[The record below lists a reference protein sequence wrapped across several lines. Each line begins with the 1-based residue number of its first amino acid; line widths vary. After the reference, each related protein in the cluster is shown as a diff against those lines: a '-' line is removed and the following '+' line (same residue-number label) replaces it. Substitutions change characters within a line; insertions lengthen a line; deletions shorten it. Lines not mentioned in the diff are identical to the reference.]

1 MNKKNLFC
9 ITQYPFKDKNNVV
22 CTEIVMYYFNINK
35 YYSFLLNKNGT
46 SKFLNGIL
54 NTLFLFKSEFDYY
67 KIIAD

>member
-22 CTEIVMYYFNINK
+22 CPEIVMYYFNNNK

>member
-22 CTEIVMYYFNINK
+22 CTEIVMYYFNNNK

>member
-22 CTEIVMYYFNINK
+22 CPEIVMYYFNNNK
-35 YYSFLLNKNGT
+35 YYCFLLNKNGT

-67 KIIAD
+67 KIIVD